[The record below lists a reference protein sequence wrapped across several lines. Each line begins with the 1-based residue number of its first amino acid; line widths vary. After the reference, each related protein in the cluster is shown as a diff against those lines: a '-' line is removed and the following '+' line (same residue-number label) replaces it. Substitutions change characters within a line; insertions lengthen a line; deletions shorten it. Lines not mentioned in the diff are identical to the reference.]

1 MKIKKYLF
9 PFYIIL
15 FCSFSL
21 TGDVYKAPSLHFD
34 LTGLKLQV
42 PGPVDIKELNNYA
55 SRYFYLTTDSLM
67 CFTLDASEQGHTANS
82 DYVRSELRHI
92 TNWSASE
99 KHYLKATL
107 KVNSDLHDYKVTV
120 LQIHGIT
127 EDNKN
132 APPLLRIAVNNNNLY
147 CFVKTDNSGDHTEK
161 TLLKEDVYNRFVTI
175 EIIVENN
182 QMNIKVNGQKTYSKD
197 LHFWEYKNYFKLG
210 CYPQVHQGI
219 FSIYFKSFDVT

>member
-1 MKIKKYLF
+1 MKINKLIL

-15 FCSFSL
+15 FCSFVL
-21 TGDVYKAPSLHFD
+21 TGDIYKAPSLQFN
-34 LTGLKLQV
+34 LTGLKLQI
-42 PGPVDIKELNNYA
+42 PGPLEVKELNNYA
-55 SRYFYLTTDSLM
+55 SKYFYLTTDSLM
-67 CFTLDASEQGHTANS
+67 CFSLDASEQGYTANAKF
-82 DYVRSELRHI
+82 VRSELRHI
-92 TNWSASE
+92 PNWYASE
-99 KHYLKATL
+99 KHHLKATL
-107 KVNSDLHDYKVTV
+107 KVNTDVHDYKLTV

-147 CFVKTDNSGDHTEK
+147 CFVKTDNSGDNTEK
-161 TLLKEDVYNRFVTI
+161 TLLKEAVYNQFVTI

-182 QMNIKVNGQKTYSKD
+182 QMNINVNGQNTYSKD

-219 FSIYFKSFDVT
+219 FSIYFKSFEVN

>member
-1 MKIKKYLF
+1 MKINKLLF
-9 PFYIIL
+9 PFYIMF

-21 TGDVYKAPSLHFD
+21 TGDVYKAPSLRFD
-34 LTGLKLQV
+34 LKDFKLQI

-55 SRYFYLTTDSLM
+55 SQYFYLTTDSLM
-67 CFTLDASEQGHTANS
+67 CFSLDASEQGHTANS
-82 DYVRSELRHI
+82 SFVRSELRHI
-92 TNWSASE
+92 TNWYASE
-99 KHYLKATL
+99 KHHLKATL
-107 KVNSDLHDYKVTV
+107 KVNSDVQVYKVTV

-127 EDNKN
+127 IDNKN

-147 CFVKTDNSGDHTEK
+147 CFVKTDNRGDNTEK
-161 TLLKEDVYNRFVTI
+161 TLLKEDVYNQFITI

-182 QMNIKVNGQKTYSKD
+182 QLNIKLNGQNKYSKD

-219 FSIYFKSFDVT
+219 FSIYFKSFEVN